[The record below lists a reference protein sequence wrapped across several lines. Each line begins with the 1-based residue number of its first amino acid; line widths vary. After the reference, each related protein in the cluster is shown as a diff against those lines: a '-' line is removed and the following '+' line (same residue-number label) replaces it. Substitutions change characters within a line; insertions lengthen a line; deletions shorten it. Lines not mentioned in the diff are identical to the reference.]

1 MNLFSLIVLLRE
13 SATDCVGFCAL
24 FPVTCSL
31 GFLRSLQL
39 RKLLHQ
45 FFQAESWKLYSN
57 LGVFSFAFALID
69 STFAIFRMFHPLAGP
84 ERSSALRLLH
94 RNLRPCELLA
104 ARSEEL
110 SYVVDRV
117 VLWARIAALPL

>member
-24 FPVTCSL
+24 FPVTCSP

-57 LGVFSFAFALID
+57 LGVFSFAFALVD
-69 STFAIFRMFHPLAGP
+69 RALAILRVPDTLAWP
-84 ERSSALRLLH
+84 ERLPALRFIHL
-94 RNLRPCELLA
+94 NLRPGEFLA
-104 ARSEEL
+104 PRSKEL
-110 SYVVDRV
+110 SDVVNGV
-117 VLWARIAALPL
+117 VFWP